1 MCSKTSILILAL
13 IMATVGCGE
22 KKRAPRS
29 GSYTFVTDN
38 PELLEK
44 QEFERTLTPEAR
56 VEYEAN
62 KAAPLITK
70 GRVKN
75 EMKPYEM
82 PKKFFERLEKAE
94 PRLAVKA
101 SAKFKMSEPFLDIR
115 SRKNRMTFT
124 GILKVEGKQDEKI
137 ELSCVFDASQV
148 PWTCSEMI
156 PTDTKIAEERRL
168 QATAV
173 CLDTFK
179 CEETGIEIFAVI
191 DGKTESRL
199 YQTKNFSARKAVS
212 GDIEEEAPEVQP
224 VGPQEDTP
232 PIKPVPGK
240 PTPPKEYEPPVQ
252 HVKPRDYQP
261 QVIDPKK
268 DPKILEKPT
277 RQQPAA
283 PRPQNPPPPANPIS
297 QAPPAAPQAQAQP
310 MNEEFGP
317 DLSEQELE
325 DAMEDP
331 NQAIEFNAP
340 LPMPAPSK
348 GKYSIPG
355 IETLRPEL
363 GGDVRP
369 QAVGAHN
376 RGILKTGATLEDSEG
391 MMCRQR
397 ANRNFGTDMTI
408 ELLTEAAKSVN
419 NGQSKIVIA
428 NISKQGG
435 GRLCNPSGSCHA
447 SHQTGL
453 DVDIVFPSTRKVS
466 DMWSLCGPGQ
476 ARCGAGS
483 HISGDFDAKRFWK
496 FTQTLTCAKG
506 RPVIA
511 MFVDKQIKR
520 YMCNWV
526 RQNTNEDLSASDSC
540 AYRTLQAMKHS
551 DGHHN
556 HVHVRFRCPG
566 NRDCR
571 DATVSLGRGTGC

>member
-1 MCSKTSILILAL
+1 MCSKISILILAL

-22 KKRAPRS
+22 KKRSNRS
-29 GSYTFVTDN
+29 GSRTFITDN

-44 QEFERTLTPEAR
+44 QEFERSLTPEAR
-56 VEYEAN
+56 VEYEFN

-70 GRVKN
+70 GRVKS

-82 PKKFFERLEKAE
+82 PKKFFERLEKTE

-101 SAKFKMSEPFLDIR
+101 SAKFKISEPFLDIR

-124 GILKVEGKQDEKI
+124 GLLKVDGKQDEKI
-137 ELSCVFDASQV
+137 ELSCAFDASQV

-179 CEETGIEIFAVI
+179 CEETGIEIFVVI

-212 GDIEEEAPEVQP
+212 GDIEEEAPEVQR

-232 PIKPVPGK
+232 PVKPVPGK
-240 PTPPKEYEPPVQ
+240 PTPPKEAEPPVQ
-252 HVKPRDYQP
+252 QVKPRDYQP
-261 QVIDPKK
+261 QVLDPKK
-268 DPKILEKPT
+268 DPKILEKP
-277 RQQPAA
+277 AA
-283 PRPQNPPPPANPIS
+283 PRIQNQPQPQQPPAP
-297 QAPPAAPQAQAQP
+297 QTQPAAPQAQAQP
-310 MNEEFGP
+310 MTEEFGP

-325 DAMEDP
+325 EAMEDP

-340 LPMPAPSK
+340 LPMPSPSK

-355 IETLRPEL
+355 IETLRPEM

-376 RGILKTGATLEDSEG
+376 RGILKSGATLEDSAG

-397 ANRNFGTDMTI
+397 ANRNYGTDMTI

-435 GRLCNPSGSCHA
+435 GKLCRSPKKCHR

-453 DVDIVFPSTRKVS
+453 DVDIVYPSTRAVS
-466 DMWSLCGPGQ
+466 DMWSLCGPDQ
-476 ARCGAGS
+476 AECRSGS
-483 HISGDFDAKRFWK
+483 HISDNFDAERFWK
-496 FTQTLTCAKG
+496 FTKTLTCAKG
-506 RPVIA
+506 RPVLA
-511 MFVDKQIKR
+511 MFVDEQIKR

-526 RQNTNEDLSASDSC
+526 RHNTSEDVTDADSC

-551 DGHHN
+551 PGHHN
-556 HVHVRFRCPG
+556 HVHVRFKCPG